1 MAYILDG
8 LRSYIGIE
16 NSMYRH
22 VPAEEIG
29 ARVIDALAD
38 KTGIK
43 QVDCI
48 IAGNGVAAGGNV
60 ARVMTLSSVFGV
72 ETPAFTID
80 LQCGS
85 ALESI
90 AVAAAKIDSGQADII
105 IAGGF
110 ESSSTAPK
118 RAYNK
123 NHPDYEKYGD
133 KWYKVAK
140 FVPDEHRQEAML
152 EGAERTAISE
162 GITREELNKWVLRS
176 HRLAREARD
185 NGVLDDI
192 TVEIIKGCSEDEGIR
207 ERMSDR
213 LLNRLPAVLKGGKVI
228 TAGNACLTNDG
239 AAFLILCSDR
249 YLREN
254 LLTPIGEF
262 VDIVEIGSNPE
273 QSPKSCIAAIDRLL
287 RKNDI
292 SPAEIDIYECNEAFA
307 VIDELFAKKYP
318 AEIDKYNI
326 FGGALAY
333 GHPYG
338 ASGGIITLHAL
349 KALEKR
355 NGAYAVCAVA
365 AAGGVGSAVLI
376 KNKVQNGV

>member
-22 VPAEEIG
+22 VSAEEIG
-29 ARVIDALAD
+29 AGVIDALAQ

-43 QVDCI
+43 KVDCI
-48 IAGNGVAAGGNV
+48 IAGNGVGAGGNI
-60 ARVMTLSSVFGV
+60 ARVMSLSTVFGV

-123 NHPDYEKYGD
+123 NHPDYDKYGD
-133 KWYKVAK
+133 EWYKVAK
-140 FVPDEHRQEAML
+140 FVPGEHRQEAML
-152 EGAERTAISE
+152 EGAERTAVCE

-176 HRLAREARD
+176 HRLAKDARD
-185 NGVLDDI
+185 RGVMEDI
-192 TVEIIKGCSEDEGIR
+192 AVEIFEGCDKDEGIR
-207 ERMSDR
+207 DRMSEK
-213 LLNRLPAVLKGGKVI
+213 LLNRLPAVLKDGKVI

-239 AAFLILCSDR
+239 AAFLVLCSET
-249 YLREN
+249 YLRKSS
-254 LLTPIGEF
+254 LVPKGKFI
-262 VDIVEIGSNPE
+262 DIVEVGTDPA
-273 QSPKSCIAAIDRLL
+273 QSPKSCIAAIDGLL

-292 SPAEIDIYECNEAFA
+292 SPEEIDIYECNEAFA

-318 AEIDKYNI
+318 EQTDKYNI

-349 KALEKR
+349 KALETR
-355 NGAYAVCAVA
+355 GGRYAVCAVA
-365 AAGGVGSAVLI
+365 SAGGVGSAILI
-376 KNKVQNGV
+376 KNTL

>member
-22 VPAEEIG
+22 VSAEELG
-29 ARVIDALAD
+29 AKVLDALSD

-43 QVDCI
+43 KADCI
-48 IAGNGVAAGGNV
+48 IAGNGVGAGGNIS
-60 ARVMTLSSVFGV
+60 RVMSLSSVFGV
-72 ETPAFTID
+72 GTPAFTID

-90 AVAAAKIDSGQADII
+90 AVAATKIDSGQADII

-118 RAYNK
+118 RAYNE

-133 KWYKVAK
+133 DWYKVAK
-140 FVPDEHRQEAML
+140 FVPDEHRQQAML
-152 EGAERTAISE
+152 EGAERTAVSE
-162 GITREELNKWVLRS
+162 KITREQLNRWVLRS
-176 HRLAREARD
+176 HELAKKARER
-185 NGVLDDI
+185 GVLSDI
-192 TVEIIKGCSEDEGIR
+192 TVEILEGCNRDEGIR
-207 ERMSDR
+207 DRMSEK
-213 LLNRLPAVLKGGKVI
+213 LLNRLPAVLKEGKII

-239 AAFLILCSDR
+239 AAFLVLCSER

-254 LLTPIGEF
+254 KLKPIGKF
-262 VDIVEIGSNPE
+262 VDIAEVGTNPG
-273 QSPKSCIAAIDRLL
+273 QSPKSCTAAIEKLL
-287 RKNDI
+287 KKNDML
-292 SPAEIDIYECNEAFA
+292 PGEIDIYECNEAFA
-307 VIDELFAKKYP
+307 VIDELFARKYP
-318 AEIDKYNI
+318 DEIEKYNI

-349 KALEKR
+349 KALEEKS
-355 NGAYAVCAVA
+355 GLCC
-365 AAGGVGSAVLI
+365 GGSRGSRKCDI
-376 KNKVQNGV
+376 DRECRINRKK